1 MLGNKT
7 GGSGDLYTHFVEKLN
22 YIGSQLLTIRAK
34 VTGERMERRS
44 SAVTFPNPDISQI
57 CQVLKVSEDEFKEKY
72 AGQTVVWYDLE
83 GKPHVRIDFILYEED
98 TPDG

>member
-7 GGSGDLYTHFVEKLN
+7 GGSGDLYTHFVERLN
-22 YIGSQLLTIRAK
+22 YIGSQLLTIRPK
-34 VTGERMERRS
+34 SRGKNGKKILGL
-44 SAVTFPNPDISQI
+44 TFPNPDISQI

-98 TPDG
+98 DADG